1 MNSRIFFSNI
11 LIRVVLIMAT
21 AFLFIWLTETLAV
34 EFVFTLLAGIL
45 LILLQ
50 VYLLTRYVLGI
61 TRIMEQFIDA
71 IGREET
77 FEIQFGTGTALFQR
91 LKQHSNSVKQ
101 AMNARRLEKEKGER
115 ILFHVINSADPAL
128 FCFNQRG
135 EVMFVNDAAR
145 AFISGHEP
153 HHLSEMKKTNRKL
166 WEVLA
171 ELTPGSPRVVRL
183 NQFIPPEGGFTREQ
197 LTSIRVK
204 EVRIFDEYYKLFT
217 LQNIQEELH
226 KNESDSWQKII
237 RVLTHEIMNAV
248 APMLS
253 LSKSLQKQVQ
263 ADTVSD
269 ASRIREG
276 LRMIETTGKGLIKF
290 IEEYRRLSLLPPP
303 KKEKLKL
310 QDALDGIILLFDD
323 EAKANQVS
331 IHVEMEERELEVTAD
346 PHQFEMILLNLLRNS
361 VESFTEYQR
370 QRDLAVRAQ
379 RLGNKVLISVRDNGA
394 GMAEELLDQVFVPF
408 FSTKEGGS
416 GIGLSLARQIMNN
429 HEGSILLQSASGE
442 GTVVTLE
449 FA

>member
-1 MNSRIFFSNI
+1 
-11 LIRVVLIMAT
+11 MAT
-21 AFLFIWLTETLAV
+21 AFLFIWLTETLVV
-34 EFVFTLLAGIL
+34 EFVFTVVAGAV
-45 LILLQ
+45 LIVLQ

-61 TRIMEQFIDA
+61 TRVMEQFIDA

-77 FEIQFGTGTALFQR
+77 PEIQFGAEKAVFQR
-91 LKQHSNSVKQ
+91 LKQHSNTIKQ
-101 AMNARRLEKEKGER
+101 ALNARRLEKEKGER

-128 FCFNQRG
+128 FCFNQQG
-135 EVMFVNDAAR
+135 EVIFINDSAK
-145 AFISGHEP
+145 AFISGHEL
-153 HHLSEMKKTNRKL
+153 HHLTEMKKTNRKL
-166 WEVLA
+166 LEVFA
-171 ELTPGSPRVVRL
+171 ELVPGSPRVIRL
-183 NQFIPPEGGFTREQ
+183 NQVSTPDTGFTREQ

-253 LSKSLQKQVQ
+253 LSKSLQKQVR

-276 LRMIETTGKGLIKF
+276 LRMIETTGKGLIEF

-310 QDALDGIILLFDD
+310 QDTLDGIILLFDD
-323 EAKANQVS
+323 EAKANQVT
-331 IHVEMEERELEVTAD
+331 IHVEMVDGELEVSAD

-361 VESFTEYQR
+361 VESFPEPQQKR
-370 QRDLAVRAQ
+370 ELAIRAQ
-379 RLGNKVLISVRDNGA
+379 KLGNKVLISVRDNGA
-394 GMAEELLDQVFVPF
+394 GMEEELLDQVFVPF
-408 FSTKEGGS
+408 FSTKEDGS

-429 HEGSILLQSASGE
+429 HGGSIQLQSAPGE
-442 GTVVTLE
+442 GTVVTLA